1 MMILLFRRALIT
13 DQVKDADDS
22 LRAYLNYGNL
32 LLSSVGITSGLR
44 VIIVWVRLV
53 SDINIRPLIIKGS
66 LVSVAKLPSFVE
78 LNSLNV
84 YGLQLI
90 KIVLFAD

>member
-32 LLSSVGITSGLR
+32 LLSTVGITSGDNS
-44 VIIVWVRLV
+44 VGSVGFWHY
-53 SDINIRPLIIKGS
+53 IRPLIMKGS

>member
-32 LLSSVGITSGLR
+32 LLSTVGITSGDNS
-44 VIIVWVRLV
+44 VGLV
-53 SDINIRPLIIKGS
+53 G
-66 LVSVAKLPSFVE
+66 F
-78 LNSLNV
+78 
-84 YGLQLI
+84 
-90 KIVLFAD
+90 